1 MVDVTVRGAGVF
13 GLAVAFAVAAKGAKV
28 RVVDPNG
35 PGAGASGG
43 LAGALSP
50 HVPENW
56 NDKKAFQFDSLAMG
70 EDFWG
75 KVAATGGVS
84 PGYAR
89 SGRLQ
94 PIADDRALDFARART
109 QTAQELWQGRFDWQV
124 IEATG
129 DWAPISPTGFL
140 IHDTLTARIAPRR
153 AVAALVAAVRALGG
167 EVTDAAPD
175 AGKVVWATGA
185 AGLADL
191 SAHFGKEVGGPI
203 KGQAALVALDAAD
216 RPQIFANGVLIIP
229 HEDGTTAIGSTSERD
244 FAAPDTCD
252 HQLEDV
258 LACARALL
266 PALADAPVIER
277 WAGLRPRARS
287 LAPMLGPWPGRPG
300 HFIANGGFKI
310 GFGMAP
316 GVGLAMA
323 DLVLDGNDRIPPG
336 FRVEAN
342 L

>member
-1 MVDVTVRGAGVF
+1 
-13 GLAVAFAVAAKGAKV
+13 

-56 NDKKAFQFDSLAMG
+56 NDKKAFQFDSLALG
-70 EDFWG
+70 DDFWG
-75 KVAATGGVS
+75 KVEATGGVS

-94 PIADDRALDFARART
+94 PDADEHALEFARARVE
-109 QTAQELWQGRFDWQV
+109 TARDLWQGRFDWQV
-124 IEATG
+124 VKAEG

-167 EVTDAAPD
+167 EVTEDAPD
-175 AGKVVWATGA
+175 EGQVVWAPGA

-191 SAHFGKEVGGPI
+191 STHFGRPGGGPG
-203 KGQAALVALDAAD
+203 KGQSALIAIDAAD
-216 RPQIFANGVLIIP
+216 RPQIFANGVFIIR

-252 HQLEDV
+252 DQLEDV
-258 LACARALL
+258 IARARALL
-266 PALADAPVIER
+266 PAIANVPVIER

-287 LAPMLGPWPGRPG
+287 MAPMLGPWP
-300 HFIANGGFKI
+300 
-310 GFGMAP
+310 
-316 GVGLAMA
+316 
-323 DLVLDGNDRIPPG
+323 
-336 FRVEAN
+336 
-342 L
+342 

>member
-13 GLAVAFAVAAKGAKV
+13 GLAVAYAAAAKGAKV

-56 NDKKAFQFDSLAMG
+56 NDKKAFQFDSLALG
-70 EDFWG
+70 DDFWG
-75 KVAATGGVS
+75 KVEAIGGVS

-94 PIADDRALDFARART
+94 PVADQNALEFARARVE
-109 QTAQELWQGRFDWQV
+109 TARDLWQGRFDWQV
-124 IEATG
+124 IKAEG

-153 AVAALVAAVRALGG
+153 AVTALVAAVRALGG
-167 EVTDAAPD
+167 EVTESAPD
-175 AGKVVWATGA
+175 EGHVVWATGA

-191 SAHFGKEVGGPI
+191 STHFGKPVGGPV
-203 KGQAALVALDAAD
+203 KGQSALIAFDAAD
-216 RPQIFANGVLIIP
+216 RPQIFANGVFIIP

-252 HQLEDV
+252 DQLEDV
-258 LACARALL
+258 IARARALL
-266 PALADAPVIER
+266 PAIANVPVIER

-287 LAPMLGPWPGRPG
+287 MAPMLGPWPGRTG

>member
-13 GLAVAFAVAAKGAKV
+13 GLSVAYCCAVRGARV
-28 RVVDPNG
+28 RVIDPNG

-56 NDKKAFQFDSLAMG
+56 NDKKAFQFASLAMG
-70 EDFWG
+70 EDFWR
-75 KVAATGGVS
+75 KVSATGGIS
-84 PGYAR
+84 PGYLR

-94 PIADDRALDFARART
+94 PIADERALAFARTRVETAR
-109 QTAQELWQGRFDWQV
+109 ALWQGRFAWQV
-124 IEATG
+124 IETSG
-129 DWAPISPTGFL
+129 DWAPASPTGYL
-140 IHDTLTARIAPRR
+140 IHDTLTARISPRR
-153 AVAALVAAVRALGG
+153 AVAALVAAIRALGG
-167 EVTDAAPD
+167 EVTEDAPD

-185 AGLADL
+185 AGLAEL
-191 SAHFGKEVGGPI
+191 SAHFGTEVGGPV
-203 KGQAALVALDAAD
+203 KGQAALVDFDAAD

-229 HEDGTTAIGSTSERD
+229 HEDGTAAIGSTSERD
-244 FAAPDTCD
+244 FTAPDTCD
-252 HQLEDV
+252 NLLEDV
-258 LACARALL
+258 LARARALL
-266 PALADAPVIER
+266 PALAGAPVIER

-287 LAPMLGPWPGRPG
+287 MAPMLGQWPGRPG
-300 HFIANGGFKI
+300 HFIVNGGFKI

-316 GVGLAMA
+316 GVGQAMA
-323 DLVLDGNDRIPPG
+323 DLLLDGNDRIPPA